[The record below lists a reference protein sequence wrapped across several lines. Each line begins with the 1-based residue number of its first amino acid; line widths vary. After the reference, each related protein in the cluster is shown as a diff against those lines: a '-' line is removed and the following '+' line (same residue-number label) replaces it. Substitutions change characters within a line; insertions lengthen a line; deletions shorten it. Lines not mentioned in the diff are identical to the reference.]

1 MTQSASDD
9 VAAGAEERLF
19 AAFQEGLEEGLK
31 RLAREMAEAAGR
43 EQGWSPRVRAGLGA
57 LLEFLDDQPLWG
69 RLFLSEAPPKVELEC
84 AQRVQG
90 LLGELLDDQP
100 TGRHGPGRRPARAA
114 AAASPELRRELVLGG
129 VFSVIRDRL
138 LDPADAPAPL
148 VALAPSLMSFID
160 TAYLGYP
167 GAGASQPPAGTS
179 SADGSVQ
186 AQAGGVAPT
195 GAPELGDAVAREQA
209 VRPNGLPVRATY
221 RTMCVLR
228 AIGAAPGSSNREV
241 AQAAELTDEGQ
252 TSKLLGRL
260 ERRGLI
266 ENVGLGAG
274 YGEPNAWLLTGEGRE
289 VVSAI
294 GNGFVVGAA
303 LGRGRRV
310 RGAA

>member
-1 MTQSASDD
+1 VTQDASDE

-31 RLAREMAEAAGR
+31 RLAREIAEAAGR
-43 EQGWSPRVRAGLGA
+43 EQAWSARVRAGLEA
-57 LLEFLDDQPLWG
+57 MLQFLDDQPLWG

-100 TGRHGPGRRPARAA
+100 TPSGAGQRAA
-114 AAASPELRRELVLGG
+114 GAATGGPPELTRELVLGG
-129 VFSVIRDRL
+129 VFSVIRARL
-138 LDPADAPAPL
+138 LDPADTPAPL

-167 GAGASQPPAGTS
+167 DAGGSRPPAGTS
-179 SADGSVQ
+179 SPDPSARASVEAPASVSD
-186 AQAGGVAPT
+186 AQ
-195 GAPELGDAVAREQA
+195 LGAVARGPA
-209 VRPNGLPVRATY
+209 VGSNGLPIRATY

-228 AIGAAPGSSNREV
+228 AIDSAPGSSNREV

-266 ENVGLGAG
+266 ENVGLGAA
-274 YGEPNAWLLTGEGRE
+274 YGEPNAWLLTGEGRQ
-289 VVSAI
+289 VVKTM
-294 GNGFVVGAA
+294 GHGFAV